1 MRAGVP
7 YKIIGGL
14 KFYERKEIKDMLA
27 YMSVI
32 SNPADNLRLE
42 RIINEPKRGIGA
54 TTLAAAQHISDV
66 TGLSLFEVF
75 EHSDEYADLY
85 KRSAVLKGFTD
96 TMKELA
102 EMTEDFDAGEFF
114 DALCEKTGYIEML
127 RAQGLEGEAR
137 LENIGELKTNMM
149 KYQDASENAE
159 LSGFLEEVALYTDL
173 DRLEESDSV
182 LMMTLHSAKG
192 LEFENVFIIGAEEGV
207 FPGMQA
213 IYDMTEMEEE
223 RRLAYVGITRAKKN
237 LFLTAAAS
245 RMIFGQTNHNR
256 LSRFAEEIPEE
267 YKDFFDESEGKRKNL
282 SFHFEEDSTGKVH
295 IEKTFTETPK
305 TESASFR
312 AGDSVSH
319 KVFGK
324 GMVVSAKP
332 MSGDTLLE
340 IAFEKVGTKKLMANF
355 AKLKKE

>member
-1 MRAGVP
+1 
-7 YKIIGGL
+7 
-14 KFYERKEIKDMLA
+14 
-27 YMSVI
+27 
-32 SNPADNLRLE
+32 
-42 RIINEPKRGIGA
+42 
-54 TTLAAAQHISDV
+54 
-66 TGLSLFEVF
+66 
-75 EHSDEYADLY
+75 
-85 KRSAVLKGFTD
+85 
-96 TMKELA
+96 
-102 EMTEDFDAGEFF
+102 
-114 DALCEKTGYIEML
+114 
-127 RAQGLEGEAR
+127 
-137 LENIGELKTNMM
+137 
-149 KYQDASENAE
+149 
-159 LSGFLEEVALYTDL
+159 
-173 DRLEESDSV
+173 
-182 LMMTLHSAKG
+182 MMTLHSAKG

-267 YKDFFDESEGKRKNL
+267 YKDFFDESEGRRKNL